1 MLKLESERDRLIAD
15 AIQME
20 IGYENTQSLL
30 EKKNMPKLY
39 ARDRRDTIF
48 IWALYHCQKLEM
60 VNKICKKYDCIPLKF
75 TKKIQNRRKN
85 METVILIIYAVA
97 SYWATNKVL
106 YEGKVV
112 FYSSAYVHYMKKF
125 LIGMM
130 FGWILIPIAIL
141 KCIFFKQIRD
151 WE

>member
-1 MLKLESERDRLIAD
+1 
-15 AIQME
+15 
-20 IGYENTQSLL
+20 
-30 EKKNMPKLY
+30 
-39 ARDRRDTIF
+39 
-48 IWALYHCQKLEM
+48 
-60 VNKICKKYDCIPLKF
+60 
-75 TKKIQNRRKN
+75 
-85 METVILIIYAVA
+85 METVLLIIYAAA

-141 KCIFFKQIRD
+141 NRFGIGNKSNRKITEKK
-151 WE
+151 E

>member
-1 MLKLESERDRLIAD
+1 
-15 AIQME
+15 
-20 IGYENTQSLL
+20 
-30 EKKNMPKLY
+30 
-39 ARDRRDTIF
+39 
-48 IWALYHCQKLEM
+48 
-60 VNKICKKYDCIPLKF
+60 
-75 TKKIQNRRKN
+75 
-85 METVILIIYAVA
+85 METVLLIIYAAA

-141 KCIFFKQIRD
+141 KCIFQIGLERNKSNQTMRKKGVD
-151 WE
+151 RL